1 MLTFGLF
8 LVAVALYL
16 LFRLWCV
23 APLRSIPRGRVTD
36 WLRIVLGLW
45 LLAGNIAPIFV
56 FPLLLPLGLFSA
68 ALIEKSIAVTM
79 FVRTVPIYIGNVLA
93 RDTAPATTIEIEFPL
108 VIAGTRYRPRLQIDC
123 THRKMISVD
132 KLADVIVFERFPT
145 LVGRD
150 LIGQAGDATVVI
162 GPPNGFCS
170 PTAETQLAVGPY
182 PQFRKGFGLGP
193 SVFLIRG
200 EADKTKLY
208 ELRFD
213 GEPAAIDDLVLEQ
226 PRIVSVTQRNAAE
239 AIPLSA
245 LWPMSR
251 DPEMRHHVPD
261 LAWTYLRLGVPT
273 NGCVELAY
281 AQMDFKSQTMT
292 TRRWRMTELRDV
304 PAAERPA
311 YCRRELGLKIRKPAA
326 NPIPPAAG

>member
-8 LVAVALYL
+8 LLAVALYV
-16 LFRLWCV
+16 LFLFWCL
-23 APLRSIPRGRVTD
+23 APLRHFPRAGAAG

-45 LLAGNIAPIFV
+45 LLCANIAPIFIL
-56 FPLLLPLGLFSA
+56 PLLLPLGLFGP

-79 FVRTVPIYIGNVLA
+79 FVRTLPIYIGNVLA
-93 RDTAPATTIEIEFPL
+93 RDAAPATTIEIEFPL
-108 VIAGTRYRPRLQIDC
+108 VIGGTRYRPRLQIAC
-123 THRKMISVD
+123 THRKMLSVD
-132 KLADVIVFERFPT
+132 KLVEVIVFERFPT

-170 PTAETQLAVGPY
+170 PTAETQLAMGPY
-182 PQFRKGFGLGP
+182 PQFRKGFGVGP

-200 EADKTKLY
+200 EADKTRLY

-226 PRIVSVTQRNAAE
+226 PRIVSVTQRNAAQV
-239 AIPLSA
+239 IPLSA

-251 DPEMRHHVPD
+251 EPEMHHRVPD
-261 LAWTYLRLGVPT
+261 LAWTYRRLGVPT

-281 AQMDFKSQTMT
+281 AQMDFKSLAMT
-292 TRRWRMTELRDV
+292 TRRWRMTDLRDV

-311 YCRRELGLKIRKPAA
+311 YCRRELGLKIRKPAV
-326 NPIPPAAG
+326 NPIPPASG

>member
-1 MLTFGLF
+1 MFTFGLF
-8 LVAVALYL
+8 LLAVGLYL
-16 LFRLWCV
+16 LFLLWCL
-23 APLRSIPRGRVTD
+23 APVRRMPRPRARD
-36 WLRIVLGLW
+36 WLRLFLGLW
-45 LLAGNIAPIFV
+45 LLSANIAPIFV
-56 FPLLLPLGLFSA
+56 LPLLLPLGLFSP
-68 ALIEKSIAVTM
+68 ALIERAIAVTM
-79 FVRTVPIYIGNVLA
+79 FVRTVPIYVGNALA
-93 RDTAPATTIEIEFPL
+93 RGAAPATMVEIEFPFI
-108 VIAGTRYRPRLQIDC
+108 IAGTRYRPRLQIAC
-123 THRKMISVD
+123 TRRKMLSVD
-132 KLADVIVFERFPT
+132 KFAEVIIFEKFPT

-150 LIGQAGDATVVI
+150 LVGQAGDATVVI

-200 EADKTKLY
+200 EADKTRLY

-261 LAWTYLRLGVPT
+261 LVWTYQRLGVPT

-281 AQMDFKSQTMT
+281 AQMDFKSLTMT

-311 YCRRELGLKIRKPAA
+311 YCRRELGLKIRKPAV
-326 NPIPPAAG
+326 NPIPPAAE